1 MVDRID
7 SVTDLEMHQ
16 FINQYEIKLF
26 WMKWILLKNRNLINY
41 RYFQRFNEELDQM
54 KKKASIGGK
63 RVGSQNLNREQ
74 SIQITL
80 ETEKNEYETI
90 GIGSILVFFSQSFE
104 IK

>member
-54 KKKASIGGK
+54 KKKASIGG
-63 RVGSQNLNREQ
+63 
-74 SIQITL
+74 ITL
-80 ETEKNEYETI
+80 ETEKNEYERNYW
-90 GIGSILVFFSQSFE
+90 GR
-104 IK
+104 